1 MMTIRAMLPE
11 KTIEAES
18 VRLRPLRPG
27 DAPGIVAGL
36 DDFEVTRWLAR
47 VPYPYSLEEAERFL
61 AWERMQRP
69 VSAEK
74 VYAIDRGDG
83 LMGVISLRDAGP
95 RPVLG
100 YWLAQA
106 HWGKRYMSE
115 AVAALV
121 EDTFADP
128 ATIEIQSG
136 VFAGNER
143 SLALQ
148 RRLGFEIIGH
158 STQHNLAL
166 GRDLA
171 HIDTNLTRARHTELK
186 T

>member
-11 KTIEAES
+11 KTIQTAN
-18 VRLRPLRPG
+18 VLLRPLRPG
-27 DAPGIVAGL
+27 DGPAIVAGL
-36 DDFEVTRWLAR
+36 SDYEVTRWLAR
-47 VPYPYSLEEAERFL
+47 VPYPYDLDEAERFL

-69 VSAEK
+69 VSAEQ
-74 VYAIDRGDG
+74 VYAIDRDG
-83 LMGVISLRDAGP
+83 MIGLISLRAAGS
-95 RPVLG
+95 RPILG
-100 YWLAQA
+100 YWLAQV

-121 EDTFADP
+121 DDTFGDP
-128 ATIEIQSG
+128 SVTEIQSG
-136 VFAGNER
+136 VFEGNER
-143 SLALQ
+143 SLAIQ
-148 RRLGFEIIGH
+148 KRQGFEIVGR

-171 HIDTNLTRARHTELK
+171 HIDTALTRARHYELK

>member
-1 MMTIRAMLPE
+1 MTIRAMLPE
-11 KTIEAES
+11 KTIQTANLL
-18 VRLRPLRPG
+18 LRPLRPG
-27 DAPGIVAGL
+27 DGAAIVAGL

-47 VPYPYSLEEAERFL
+47 VPYPYTREEAERFL

-69 VSAEK
+69 VSAEQ
-74 VYAIDRGDG
+74 VYAIDRDG
-83 LMGVISLRDAGP
+83 MIGLISLRVAGS
-95 RPVLG
+95 RPILG

-121 EDTFADP
+121 DDTFADP
-128 ATIEIQSG
+128 AITEIQSG
-136 VFAGNER
+136 VFEGNER
-143 SLALQ
+143 SLAIQ
-148 RRLGFEIIGH
+148 KRQGFEIIGH

>member
-11 KTIEAES
+11 KTIDAAS
-18 VRLRPLRPG
+18 LQLRPLRPG
-27 DAPGIVAGL
+27 DAPGIVDGL
-36 DDFEVTRWLAR
+36 GDFEVTRWLAR
-47 VPYPYSLEEAERFL
+47 VPYPYSLDEAERFL

-74 VYAIDRGDG
+74 VYAIDRGAG
-83 LMGVISLRDAGP
+83 LIGVISLRDAGP

-100 YWLAQA
+100 YWLARA

-121 EDTFADP
+121 ADTFADP
-128 ATIEIQSG
+128 GVIEIQSG

-148 RRLGFEIIGH
+148 KRLGFEITGQ
-158 STQHNLAL
+158 SVQHNLAL
-166 GRDLA
+166 GHDLA
-171 HIDTNLTRARHTELK
+171 HIDTALTRARLTELK
-186 T
+186 A